1 MVLPDVPLQGLV
13 VEQPVQLCPL
23 CGGVAVLVYSFQEV
37 GYCLSWRSALALPVH
52 PSPLAFRSC
61 SLAVIIVYYGLLYM
75 SIGTLYKVYRMLL
88 VNFIL

>member
-1 MVLPDVPLQGLV
+1 MGLTLLWV
-13 VEQPVQLCPL
+13 WR
-23 CGGVAVLVYSFQEV
+23 GVCLVDGTGPFFIYSFQEV

-75 SIGTLYKVYRMLL
+75 SIGTLYKVYRMFL
-88 VNFIL
+88 VDFIL

>member
-1 MVLPDVPLQGLV
+1 MGLTLLLGLARWFV
-13 VEQPVQLCPL
+13 
-23 CGGVAVLVYSFQEV
+23 GSGRRAIFFYTAYQEV

-75 SIGTLYKVYRMLL
+75 SIGTLYKVYRMFL
-88 VNFIL
+88 VDFIL

>member
-1 MVLPDVPLQGLV
+1 MGLTLLWVWLGDVVGSWHR
-13 VEQPVQLCPL
+13 
-23 CGGVAVLVYSFQEV
+23 AIFFYTAYQEV

-75 SIGTLYKVYRMLL
+75 SIGTLYKVYRMFL